1 MIIEMLDGEPPNFS
15 DSQIVAMDKI
25 KVNPSPSPA
34 KAEVKE
40 YVIVRGASVQSQ
52 SMMEHAKFYFI
63 LSPRFFFARNRARA
77 ADQIRSIPDQI

>member
-40 YVIVRGASVQSQ
+40 YVIVRGACVQSH
-52 SMMEHAKFYFI
+52 SMTEHAKLYFDFSSRVF
-63 LSPRFFFARNRARA
+63 LVRAC
-77 ADQIRSIPDQI
+77 IIHIMS